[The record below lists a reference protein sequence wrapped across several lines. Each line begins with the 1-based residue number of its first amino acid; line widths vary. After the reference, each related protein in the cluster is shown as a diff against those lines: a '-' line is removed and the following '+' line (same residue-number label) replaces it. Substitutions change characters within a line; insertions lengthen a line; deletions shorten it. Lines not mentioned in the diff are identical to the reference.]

1 MRLNANDRR
10 FIQRLVARGG
20 RLTASQIE
28 NIVRRYENTMLM
40 VRGLRIAR
48 TETINAIEA
57 GKYEAWR
64 QGMEKSGIP
73 DRFLLK
79 RWVHTGRAAFDRPEH
94 QAMNGDIVRGIETAF
109 VSPDGIML
117 RYPHD
122 TSLGAGASHVINCR
136 CRADYSIDKEGLLEW
151 RA

>member
-10 FIQRLVARGG
+10 FIQRVIARGG
-20 RLTASQIE
+20 RLSSSQIE

-64 QGMEKSGIP
+64 QGMEKSGTP

-94 QAMNGDIVRGIETAF
+94 QAMSGDIVRGIETAF
-109 VSPDGIML
+109 VSPDGIMM

-151 RA
+151 RR